1 MSLRAFVVFVV
12 APAVEIFVFVEVA
25 RWIGLGWAL
34 LAIVAF
40 AALGAYVMK
49 LAGAAGWR
57 ALSGRV
63 DIDPAAG
70 AGPSGAGASGTV
82 VTGRPDG
89 AAAADAAL
97 LFLAG
102 LLLFLPGFVSDVV
115 GLVLLLPVVRHLVR
129 GATVTWL
136 ARRFTAVDGPGG
148 VRLWVR
154 NGSVVRGQVVRDDGG
169 PGSTGPGGTG
179 GMSPGQPPHPLPPA
193 D

>member
-34 LAIVAF
+34 LGIVAF

-49 LAGAAGWR
+49 LAGVAGWR
-57 ALSGRV
+57 ALSGQV
-63 DIDPAAG
+63 AIDPSA
-70 AGPSGAGASGTV
+70 GAGASGTV

-115 GLVLLLPVVRHLVR
+115 GLVLLVPLVRHLVR
-129 GATVTWL
+129 GATATWL

-169 PGSTGPGGTG
+169 PGSTGPGGPG
-179 GMSPGQPPHPLPPA
+179 GPSPGQPPHPLPPA
-193 D
+193 G